1 VRRNPRFTFRW
12 LVLPCSK
19 DTAHLPSFLLPN
31 APWENHNRPI
41 CQRAPNWERVEG
53 GALRPICKQ
62 CMRMLGVRLNWAVK
76 GLLATRRDEQQGGMG
91 A

>member
-12 LVLPCSK
+12 LLLPCSK
-19 DTAHLPSFLLPN
+19 DTAHLPSSLLPWPPQDGD
-31 APWENHNRPI
+31 API
-41 CQRAPNWERVEG
+41 CGRLTTWTRVEG